1 MPFIKLKTNCAVP
14 AATADTIQKHLGL
27 AITAIPGKI
36 ADWLM
41 VEVEDNRQ
49 LFFRGTNE
57 PAAIAEVSLYGN
69 ASANALETL
78 TSHITGILLDTLK
91 IPTDRVYVSYAMTE
105 HWGWNGS
112 NF

>member
-14 AATADTIQKHLGL
+14 AATADTLQKHLGL
-27 AITAIPGKI
+27 AITAIPGKT
-36 ADWLM
+36 ANWLM
-41 VEVEDNRQ
+41 VEVEDNCQ
-49 LFFRGTNE
+49 LFFRGTDE